1 AASDPKRAARARAF
15 TNRQPRIAI
24 LRIPPPRRISESAM
38 IGPEEALI
46 YTMVAAAE
54 SDREVADAEIEIIGD
69 VVNHLPIFAG
79 VDRAAMTAM
88 ATRCS
93 EMLAQAGGSDRVFA
107 MIRQA
112 LPMSLRDTAY
122 ALACDVIA
130 VDRRLNRSE
139 MRVLEEIRAQ
149 LEVDPAMARA
159 IEQVAE
165 VRFKAA

>member
-1 AASDPKRAARARAF
+1 M
-15 TNRQPRIAI
+15 
-24 LRIPPPRRISESAM
+24 IS
-38 IGPEEALI
+38 PQEALI

-54 SDREVADAEIEIIGD
+54 SDREIADAEIEIIGD
-69 VVNHLPIFAG
+69 LVNHLPIFSG

-93 EMLAQAGGSDRVFA
+93 EMLAQAGGADQVFGL
-107 MIRQA
+107 IRQA
-112 LPMSLRDTAY
+112 LPMPLRETAY

-130 VDRRLNRSE
+130 VDSRLSRAE
-139 MRVLEEIRAQ
+139 MRVLDEIRAR
-149 LEVDPAMARA
+149 LEVDRAMARA

>member
-1 AASDPKRAARARAF
+1 M
-15 TNRQPRIAI
+15 
-24 LRIPPPRRISESAM
+24 IS
-38 IGPEEALI
+38 PQEALI

-69 VVNHLPIFAG
+69 LVNHLPIFSG

-93 EMLAQAGGSDRVFA
+93 EMLARPGGSDQVFGL
-107 MIRQA
+107 IRQA
-112 LPMSLRDTAY
+112 LPMPLRETAY

-130 VDRRLNRSE
+130 VDSRLNRAE
-139 MRVLEEIRAQ
+139 MRVLEEIRGR
-149 LEVDPAMARA
+149 LEVDRAMARA
-159 IEQVAE
+159 IEQAAE

>member
-1 AASDPKRAARARAF
+1 M
-15 TNRQPRIAI
+15 
-24 LRIPPPRRISESAM
+24 IS
-38 IGPEEALI
+38 PQEALI

-54 SDREVADAEIEIIGD
+54 SDREIADAEIEIIGD
-69 VVNHLPIFAG
+69 LTNHLPIFGG
-79 VDRAAMTAM
+79 VGRAAMTAM

-93 EMLAQAGGSDRVFA
+93 EMLAQASGSDQVFGL
-107 MIRQA
+107 IRQA
-112 LPMSLRDTAY
+112 LPMPLRETAY

-130 VDRRLNRSE
+130 VDSRLNRSE

-159 IEQVAE
+159 IEQVAQ